1 MANYPNLGGML
12 TEAGQRQGNML
23 GNAFAGLGQDLMK
36 PVDNLIARK
45 KNEGLQKEVQDFLAA
60 NKDNPAALNAEAA
73 RYTTMG
79 KNDIAKVFSDAA
91 KAAVDR
97 QAKTTQAQVG
107 QAETAAVG
115 DESPQRL
122 RQQAA
127 KIRQL
132 AQGDPTMTAR
142 AEKLEQRADEL
153 QTKQG
158 GLTDVVPGAQRR
170 DPQKSMD
177 SYAESQAKGQ
187 RVTQGRQTL
196 ADSVNN
202 PAIKKAIMEGNEDVI
217 KKVRE
222 EQVKKEFAEPK
233 KPESRNVKSQKMD
246 DGSVVM
252 FDGNTG
258 DVIQTIKPDT
268 PENQQGQVQL
278 IDKLVF
284 QENRAQQ
291 LIDEASFSDTG
302 LTGGVLSMVPGSDAY
317 DRDAKIVNLKSNL
330 GFDQINAMKEE
341 AAKYGASGTGLGQIS
356 NIEFLSLQSTVDT
369 LKVGMSA
376 EAQAKALNNIK
387 NHLINI
393 RKVASG
399 APPRDTVE
407 WNSPTYKARGYAQD
421 PETGKVFYAPD
432 GPQGSRYEL
441 INGEF
446 VQMRAS

>member
-12 TEAGQRQGNML
+12 TQAGQRQGKML
-23 GNAFAGLGQDLMK
+23 GGAFAGLGQDLMK

-79 KNDIAKVFSDAA
+79 NDAVAKVFSDAA

-132 AQGDPTMTAR
+132 AQGDPAMTAR

-158 GLTDVVPGAQRR
+158 GLTDVVPGARRR
-170 DPQKSMD
+170 DPQKAMD

-187 RVTQGRQTL
+187 QVTQGRQTL

-202 PAIKKAIMEGNEDVI
+202 PAIKKAIMAGNEDVI

-222 EQVKKEFAEPK
+222 EQVKQEFAEPK

-268 PENQQGQVQL
+268 PEKQQGQVQL

-291 LIDEASFSDTG
+291 LIDEASGWDTG

-330 GFDQINAMKEE
+330 GFDQIEEMKKQ
-341 AAKYGASGTGLGQIS
+341 AAEFGASGTGLGQIS

-369 LKVGMSA
+369 LRVGMSE
-376 EAQAKALNNIK
+376 EAQKEALENIK
-387 NHLINI
+387 EHLSNI
-393 RKVASG
+393 RSVASG
-399 APPRDTVE
+399 AAPKDAVK
-407 WNSPTYKARGYAQD
+407 WNSPDYKERGYAQD
-421 PETGKVFYAPD
+421 PETGRVFYAPD

-446 VQMRAS
+446 VKMRAS

>member
-12 TEAGQRQGNML
+12 TQAGTRQGQQL
-23 GNAFAGLGQDLMK
+23 GQAFTGLGQNLMK
-36 PVDNLIARK
+36 PVDNMLARK

-60 NKDNPAALNAEAA
+60 NKDDPAALNAEAT

-91 KAAVDR
+91 QAAVDR
-97 QAKTTQAQVG
+97 QGKATQAQVG
-107 QAETAAVG
+107 QAEAAAVG

-122 RQQAA
+122 REQAR

-142 AEKLEQRADEL
+142 AEKLEQRADQL
-153 QTKQG
+153 QGKQA
-158 GLTDVVPGAQRR
+158 GLTEVAAGARRR
-170 DPQKSMD
+170 DPQAARD
-177 SYAESQAKGQ
+177 SYAGSVAKGQ
-187 RVTQGRQTL
+187 RVTQDRQTL
-196 ADSVNN
+196 ADSVES
-202 PAIKKAIMEGNEDVI
+202 PALKKAIMAGNEDVI

-233 KPESRNVKSQKMD
+233 KPESRNVKSVKQD
-246 DGSVVM
+246 DGTVVM

-258 DVIQTIKPDT
+258 DVIQTLAPDT
-268 PENQQGQVQL
+268 PENQEGQVQL

-284 QENRAQQ
+284 QENRAQE
-291 LIDEASFSDTG
+291 LIDSAAGWDTG
-302 LTGGVLSMVPGSDAY
+302 MTGGVLSNFYGTDAY
-317 DRDAKIVNLKSNL
+317 DRDAQIVSLKANL

-369 LKVGMSA
+369 LKVGMSE
-376 EAQAKALNNIK
+376 EAQKEALNNIK
-387 NHLINI
+387 QHLINI
-393 RKVASG
+393 RKVTSG

-407 WNSPTYKARGYAQD
+407 WNSPTYKDRGYAQD

-441 INGEF
+441 IDGKF
-446 VQMRAS
+446 VKMRAF